1 MMKSESGEEKN
12 LITNRKA
19 HHDYFIIETYEVG
32 IALIGTEVKSLRFGN
47 ANLLDS
53 YAIIKNGEIWLMNM
67 HVSPYEQATIY
78 NHEPKRERRLLL
90 HKKEI
95 RRIYG
100 KMQEKG
106 ITLVPLRV
114 YLIDNKIKVEL
125 GLVRGKKSYDKRED
139 IKEREVEREVRRK
152 YNK

>member
-1 MMKSESGEEKN
+1 MMKSESSEEKN

-32 IALIGTEVKSLRFGN
+32 IALIGTEVKSLRLGN

-67 HVSPYEQATIY
+67 HVSPYEQAAIY
-78 NHEPKRERRLLL
+78 NHEPKRDRKLLL

-125 GLVRGKKSYDKRED
+125 GLVRGKKSFDKRED

-152 YNK
+152 YNR

>member
-1 MMKSESGEEKN
+1 MKSESGEEKN